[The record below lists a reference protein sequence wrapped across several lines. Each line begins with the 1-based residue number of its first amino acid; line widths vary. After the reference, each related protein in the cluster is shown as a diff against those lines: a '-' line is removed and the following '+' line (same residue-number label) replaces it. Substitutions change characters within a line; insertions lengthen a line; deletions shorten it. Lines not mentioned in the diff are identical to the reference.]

1 MTIGGGA
8 GQIPG
13 RGQGEL
19 PYGGADGRAA
29 GAPGGVQAHMGPDR
43 DLLSALAGTQA
54 SRDCLVAGRTRR
66 VVIASRGLMQE
77 QKAGRRRI
85 RAVALASILL
95 MGLVLG
101 PLVWWAVDSLIAAEH
116 LGDLTC
122 QFALWVC
129 ILCPALVACALLAG
143 WVRNRS

>member
-1 MTIGGGA
+1 VSIGSGRAGDSGTGA
-8 GQIPG
+8 RPG
-13 RGQGEL
+13 V
-19 PYGGADGRAA
+19 GADK
-29 GAPGGVQAHMGPDR
+29 

-54 SRDCLVAGRTRR
+54 SRECLLAYRTRR
-66 VVIASRGLMQE
+66 VVSASHGLMQE
-77 QKAGRRRI
+77 QKAGRKRI
-85 RAVALASILL
+85 RAVALAATLL
-95 MGLVLG
+95 VVLALG
-101 PLVWWAVDSLIAAEH
+101 PLVHWAVDSLIAEEH